1 MENINNKEKNF
12 VSAVVYL
19 RNNETGIVNFV
30 RGLNETLS
38 SFFAKYE
45 IIIVNDCSSDKSVER
60 VKEYAK
66 ENEGSAISILN
77 MSFAQGVEQ
86 CMNAGLDLAIGDF
99 VFQFDYSHND
109 WGWELLMDVY
119 RQSLKGFDIVCAVN
133 TKRTKSQPLFYY
145 LFNKYAQIHHKVCD
159 NSFCII
165 TRRGINRVRS
175 LTKQVPYRNAL
186 YANCGLGMYNLEYK
200 YESEV
205 VKLEVP
211 RHSYNSLILFTDLG
225 YKAARNMT
233 FLMAG
238 VILFVII
245 YALVFFFIGHPV
257 EGWTTTMLLL
267 GVSFFGVFAIMAVIL
282 KYLSLLTSLVF
293 HKQNYVFESI
303 EKLVN
308 Q

>member
-77 MSFAQGVEQ
+77 MSFTQGVEQ

-109 WGWELLMDVY
+109 WDWELLMDVY
-119 RQSLKGFDIVCAVN
+119 RQSLKGFDIV
-133 TKRTKSQPLFYY
+133 
-145 LFNKYAQIHHKVCD
+145 
-159 NSFCII
+159 
-165 TRRGINRVRS
+165 
-175 LTKQVPYRNAL
+175 
-186 YANCGLGMYNLEYK
+186 
-200 YESEV
+200 
-205 VKLEVP
+205 
-211 RHSYNSLILFTDLG
+211 
-225 YKAARNMT
+225 
-233 FLMAG
+233 
-238 VILFVII
+238 
-245 YALVFFFIGHPV
+245 
-257 EGWTTTMLLL
+257 
-267 GVSFFGVFAIMAVIL
+267 
-282 KYLSLLTSLVF
+282 
-293 HKQNYVFESI
+293 
-303 EKLVN
+303 
-308 Q
+308 